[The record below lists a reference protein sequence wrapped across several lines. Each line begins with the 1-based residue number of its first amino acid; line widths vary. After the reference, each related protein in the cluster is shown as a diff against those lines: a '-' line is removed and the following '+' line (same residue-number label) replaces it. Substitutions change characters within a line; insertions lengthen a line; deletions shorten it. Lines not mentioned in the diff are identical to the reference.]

1 MTMLS
6 SVAERLYWMA
16 RYLERAEDTARLVA
30 AYNHLIMD
38 IPRGS
43 ELGWDVLIRILDAEP
58 AFYEHYRV
66 GNEQN
71 VLRYLLA
78 EKDNVSSIPFSVRWA
93 RENVRTTR
101 DVLPEETWE
110 QINELYLYTNDTAEK
125 SVGRRNRQAFL
136 EEIVNRCQLIN
147 GMLASTLPRDHAYR
161 FLRLGHLLERSDM
174 TTRLMDVG
182 AGEILARDGTHGAID
197 PLIWASLLQALSAFG
212 AYRRMIGPLV
222 EAERVVEF
230 VFREAILPRSV
241 AFCLAGVR
249 EELKPLPNHQ
259 AALRVLDRGR
269 RKLSRLDAETM
280 SREQLHRY
288 IDEFQS
294 LLSELHRAIM
304 ATWFHP
310 DTP

>member
-6 SVAERLYWMA
+6 SVAERLYWVG

-38 IPRGS
+38 IPRAA

-58 AFYEHYRV
+58 LFYQRYRV

-71 VLRYLLA
+71 VLRFVMA
-78 EKDNVSSIPFSVRWA
+78 EHDSSASIPFAVRLA

-110 QINELYLYTNDTAEK
+110 QINELHLYVSDAAEK

-136 EEIVNRCQLIN
+136 EEVISRCQRIN
-147 GMLASTLPRDHAYR
+147 GMLSSSLPRDHAHR

-182 AGEILARDGTHGAID
+182 TGEILGRPGTHEATD
-197 PLIWASLLQALSAFG
+197 PLIWASLLQALSSFG

-222 EAERVVEF
+222 EAQQVLGF
-230 VFREAILPRSV
+230 VFQEPLLPRSV
-241 AFCLAGVR
+241 AFCLAEIRV
-249 EELKPLPNHQ
+249 ELKPLNNHER
-259 AALRVLDRGR
+259 AMRTLGRGR
-269 RKLSRLDAETM
+269 RKLARLDPERM
-280 SREQLHRY
+280 SREALHVY
-288 IDEFQS
+288 IDEFQV
-294 LLSELHRAIM
+294 LLAELHGAIT
-304 ATWFHP
+304 ASWFHP
-310 DTP
+310 ETP